1 METELEFPKK
11 LPVHCAETVNGSQIE
26 FFVILLFQMKKMKKA
41 ADCQLVADGPRIYY
55 RLQYDKIPGSAGAGK
70 LMNGCANQIY
80 LTA

>member
-1 METELEFPKK
+1 
-11 LPVHCAETVNGSQIE
+11 
-26 FFVILLFQMKKMKKA
+26 MKKA
-41 ADCQLVADGPRIYY
+41 ADCQLVADGPRFYY